1 MSSLCEECFSDFKIH
16 IARAFFL
23 SPVPTLVRAHP
34 SRPSHPQGHDR
45 DASSHPFVSVIV
57 HRFHIASISIIC
69 HHIILYY
76 TFALFTVLHRFGGT
90 FISFTLPDWHPM
102 LRRPEDEINDKRSD
116 NHPFLEAAFVSLSVI
131 TWRRVFFPC
140 FSTIA
145 TSSHFPGCVGLQ
157 NGVFGLIC
165 RGQTTLQHG
174 MELSV
179 GRRAKPCD
187 PH

>member
-1 MSSLCEECFSDFKIH
+1 MSW
-16 IARAFFL
+16 
-23 SPVPTLVRAHP
+23 
-34 SRPSHPQGHDR
+34 
-45 DASSHPFVSVIV
+45 
-57 HRFHIASISIIC
+57 IC

-116 NHPFLEAAFVSLSVI
+116 RHPFLEAAFVSLSVI
-131 TWRRVFFPC
+131 TWGRVFFPC

-145 TSSHFPGCVGLQ
+145 TSSHFPSCVGLQ
-157 NGVFGLIC
+157 NGVFRLIC

-179 GRRAKPCD
+179 GRRAKPCHVTPMKHKTKTPSLQAVFLSNSCFNLFHTFSHTFGRAMRD
-187 PH
+187 LFIL